1 MPFIPPGSSEHIPVL
16 HPPVEQTAAVLDKLA
31 ALSVD
36 EPLPEVYAFDRVRL
50 LVQSPYRIYTYWN
63 HARDPF
69 RSLRTAFGDEVASS
83 YRLALRLVDRESGEE
98 SFHEAGP
105 FSRNHWFDVRP
116 GRAYRVYVG
125 LYAQGR
131 AFIRLL
137 ASETV
142 RTPRVTVSQL
152 SDDEPEFNVTATQF
166 VSVLNE
172 AGYASDALE
181 VALEAADEA
190 TGMESTR
197 RLARQFTG
205 AEVAV
210 ADDAM
215 SEMRALLSALAFG
228 ESLEG
233 LLPYLSPELAGWV
246 RRVLDARSEEE
257 MSASRLL
264 DLLHS
269 TLALELEYDERYDVE
284 TLEAMRRAARFVW
297 GASDVEMPGPAPRL
311 LLPSM
316 NAGLRLPRAR
326 WRTAT

>member
-1 MPFIPPGSSEHIPVL
+1 MPFIPPGSSEQIPVL
-16 HPPVEQTAAVLDKLA
+16 LPPVEQPAAVRDKLA

-69 RSLRTAFGDEVASS
+69 ETLRRAFGVEVASS
-83 YRLALRLVDRESGEE
+83 YRLALRLVDQESGEE
-98 SFHEAGP
+98 SFFEAAP
-105 FSRNHWFDVRP
+105 FSRNYWFSVRP
-116 GRAYRVYVG
+116 GRSYRVFVG

-152 SDDEPEFNVTATQF
+152 SAEEAQF
-166 VSVLNE
+166 DISAAQFARVLNE

-181 VALEAADEA
+181 VVLEAADEA
-190 TGMESTR
+190 TGMDATR

-205 AEVAV
+205 TDVPV
-210 ADDAM
+210 TDDALW
-215 SEMRALLSALAFG
+215 EMRALLSALAFG
-228 ESLEG
+228 ESLES
-233 LLPYLSPELAGWV
+233 LLPFLSPEMADWV
-246 RRVLDARSEEE
+246 RRTLDAHAEERLTAE
-257 MSASRLL
+257 RLL
-264 DLLHS
+264 ELLHS

-297 GASDVEMPGPAPRL
+297 GASDVQMPGPAPRL
-311 LLPSM
+311 LVPSM